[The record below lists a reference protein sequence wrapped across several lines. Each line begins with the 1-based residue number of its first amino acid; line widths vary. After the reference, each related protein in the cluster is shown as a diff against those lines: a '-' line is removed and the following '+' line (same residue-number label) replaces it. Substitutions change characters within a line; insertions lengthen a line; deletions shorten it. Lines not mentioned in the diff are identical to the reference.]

1 MKYVIVSLLLLLS
14 GCFLRG
20 NCAPTQMWTKD
31 GATPADFYWTK
42 FVCIQQSQ
50 FNGPDN
56 AIGVNWESYNECMQ
70 AFGYTPVEKK

>member
-1 MKYVIVSLLLLLS
+1 
-14 GCFLRG
+14 
-20 NCAPTQMWTKD
+20 MWVKD

-56 AIGVNWESYNECMQ
+56 AVGVNWESYNECMQ
-70 AFGYTPVEKK
+70 AFGYTPAEKK